1 MAKNRKLLR
10 VGTPV
15 RLSQLRAL
23 LDAVD
28 AADAAN
34 TIVYHYNGE
43 LIVEEPVPTLEDADD
58 GDDA

>member
-15 RLSQLRAL
+15 RLSQLRTL
-23 LDAVD
+23 LE
-28 AADAAN
+28 AADTADPEN

-43 LIVEEPVPTLEDADD
+43 LIVEEPVPTLEDADA